1 MSTGLLKESDVK
13 MMVDSHVAASAP
25 RAAAAAHPAED
36 DAEGS
41 RGRSVAR
48 TVKKG
53 KELEMQ
59 RRAADTSVPRLGG
72 MIRYTRL

>member
-25 RAAAAAHPAED
+25 RAAAAHSAED